1 MSTVLIEPSEKEA
14 QLGKD
19 GPGGGGDRDQG
30 GRGGGDGDRRPREEP
45 SSLDTA
51 RLGLL
56 LLLATISMLFAAFTS
71 AYIVR
76 RAADDWVPIRVPPLL
91 WLNTAILLASS
102 FTMERARRALAPW
115 RPQIVGRSLAL
126 TFLLGA
132 AFLAGQVLAWRD
144 LAAQGVYLASNP
156 YSSFFYVLTG
166 AHAVHVL
173 GGIAVLGY
181 VAIQFRRQR
190 YSAAGAIGPRLAATY
205 WHFVDGLWVYL
216 FLVLF
221 VI

>member
-1 MSTVLIEPSEKEA
+1 MSTVLIEPREKEV

-19 GPGGGGDRDQG
+19 GPGGGGEG
-30 GRGGGDGDRRPREEP
+30 GRGGGDGDRGRSQEP
-45 SSLDTA
+45 LSLDTA
-51 RLGLL
+51 RLGLW

-76 RAADDWVPIRVPPLL
+76 RAGGDWAPIRVPPLL
-91 WLNTAILLASS
+91 WLNTALLVLSS

-115 RPQIVGRSLAL
+115 RPQIVARSLAL

-156 YSSFFYVLTG
+156 HSSFFYVLTG

-181 VAIQFRRQR
+181 LAIQFRRQR
-190 YSAAGAIGPRLAATY
+190 YSAARAIGPRLAASY

-216 FLVLF
+216 FVVLF